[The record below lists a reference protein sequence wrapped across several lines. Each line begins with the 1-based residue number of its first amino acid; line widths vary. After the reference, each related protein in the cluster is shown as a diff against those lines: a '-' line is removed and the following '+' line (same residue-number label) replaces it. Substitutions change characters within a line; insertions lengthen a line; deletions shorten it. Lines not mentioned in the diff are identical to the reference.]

1 MIPLK
6 VDITYIID
14 YGNVLSTLDDE
25 VFDIDQ
31 QMTCPDWWVDDREKA
46 HLTARRSEIVLA
58 KMFIG
63 DSS

>member
-14 YGNVLSTLDDE
+14 YGNVLSTLDGE
-25 VFDIDQ
+25 LFDIDQ
-31 QMTCPDWWVDDREKA
+31 LMTCPDWWVDDREKA

-58 KMFIG
+58 KIFIG

>member
-14 YGNVLSTLDDE
+14 YGNVLSALDGE
-25 VFDIDQ
+25 LFDIDQ
-31 QMTCPDWWVDDREKA
+31 LMTCPDWWVDDREKA

-58 KMFIG
+58 KIFIG